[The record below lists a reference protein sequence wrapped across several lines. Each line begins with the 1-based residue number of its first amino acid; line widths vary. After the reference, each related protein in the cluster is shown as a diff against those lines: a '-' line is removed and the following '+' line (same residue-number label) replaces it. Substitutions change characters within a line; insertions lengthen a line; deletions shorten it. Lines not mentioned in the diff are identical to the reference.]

1 MYLVAIKMDWRPGTS
16 CGVSRTLFGI
26 GRPGY
31 AGIKLLYRLLN
42 PLGFFA
48 FKMGR
53 LRGGPSRTGAQGAY
67 LAHSTRCR
75 LLRASHPPQMRRIQV
90 TQGGARKR
98 VECPEQATAR
108 RMGQIAVLRSRLEKQ
123 PADLRRNP
131 RDLGVGTLM
140 RHAARHPSGSALLL
154 VLFAIILLT
163 GLITATVAFVSN
175 DVDEYG
181 VLNKEFRARQLAESG
196 LAFGID
202 PQVTNQ
208 DRALL
213 DQKMPDQGAFHVL
226 ISSESTKLNINF
238 ILQSGRDDLLTNLF
252 VRWGVAPKTA
262 DAAVEGLHNY
272 LSKPLSTQPASGDAN
287 TLQAAAQNQTLFG
300 AVAEMS
306 LVPEFGA
313 VMRKQ
318 PDWANFFTIWGDG
331 KLDVNLADADAIALI
346 TGVSAATAD
355 KFVKY
360 RWGFDGKP
368 YTADDRIY
376 NSMDEVRAGLGM
388 SAEQFQLV
396 QDFLSLTSSVDRIE
410 STGTIAGYQKQIV
423 VVTSRDTLP
432 ITYLSW
438 QEK

>member
-1 MYLVAIKMDWRPGTS
+1 
-16 CGVSRTLFGI
+16 
-26 GRPGY
+26 
-31 AGIKLLYRLLN
+31 
-42 PLGFFA
+42 
-48 FKMGR
+48 
-53 LRGGPSRTGAQGAY
+53 
-67 LAHSTRCR
+67 
-75 LLRASHPPQMRRIQV
+75 
-90 TQGGARKR
+90 
-98 VECPEQATAR
+98 
-108 RMGQIAVLRSRLEKQ
+108 
-123 PADLRRNP
+123 
-131 RDLGVGTLM
+131 M
-140 RHAARHPSGSALLL
+140 RHASGQQQSGSALLL
-154 VLFAIILLT
+154 VLFAIILLS

-181 VLNKEFRARQLAESG
+181 ALNKEFRARQLAESG

-213 DQKMPDQGAFHVL
+213 DQVMPDQGRFHVL

-238 ILQSGRDDLLTNLF
+238 ILQNGRDDLLTKLF
-252 VRWGVAPKTA
+252 IGWGVAPKAA
-262 DAAVEGLHNY
+262 DAAAAGFHSY
-272 LSKPLSTQPASGDAN
+272 LSKPLTNQPASGGAQ
-287 TLQAAAQNQTLFG
+287 TIQAATQTATPTAAQTEVQNETQFSV
-300 AVAEMS
+300 VAEMS
-306 LVPEFGA
+306 LVPAFGP
-313 VMRKQ
+313 VMQKR

-331 KLDVNLADADAIALI
+331 KIDVNMADAPTIALI

-368 YTADDRIY
+368 YTLDDRIY

-388 SAEQFQLV
+388 SAQQFQLV
-396 QDFLSLTSSVDRIE
+396 QDFLSLTSAVDRIE
-410 STGTIAGYQKQIV
+410 STGTIAGYEKQIV